1 MALKHVVLSPAPASG
16 ARLALRR
23 LKIKSRS
30 GKPSVALEAP
40 DLLWTWR
47 LIYVP

>member
-23 LKIKSRS
+23 LKIKS
-30 GKPSVALEAP
+30 EASRLR
-40 DLLWTWR
+40 LLIWFGFT
-47 LIYVP
+47 VP